1 MKQILLVLSFF
12 FVSVSLLRAQV
23 FVTSVEA
30 EGGALTGV
38 NIASDPS
45 SSGGQYVTGFDNA
58 GDKVTVTVNVPKSSY
73 YNLTIRYRSTFG
85 DKTQDLYANEAFA
98 GNIVFKSSGTFTD
111 LNAGTVS
118 LNAGNNTISIQKNWG
133 YIDVDKFSIYTVPPN
148 VFNIAATLIDAQA
161 TTEVKGLYNYLLS
174 KFGHYIIS
182 GSTVDYY
189 NNVKQIVNKS
199 PLLSAWDFASYSPM
213 YPYKWENGGHVFG
226 AVDNNDAENAINWY
240 NSTGRKGIVALH
252 WHWSSP
258 SGGTAGTNTFYTNQ
272 TTFDVSKAV
281 IPGTQENTYILRD
294 IDAIAVQLKKLSD
307 AGVPVLWRPLHEAGG
322 AWFWWGAKGSGSA
335 KALWDIMYDRL
346 HNYFGLHNLI
356 WVWSTPEADWYPGN
370 EKVDIIGYDSYPGAY
385 NYTPQKNMFDHL
397 YNVTS
402 GKKLIAMSENGP
414 VPDVGNVFSSEAA
427 WSWFMTWN
435 DLASAQNS
443 NQHLIDAYSNPS
455 VITLENY
462 ESTLPV
468 SLTSFTARI
477 QGKKIAI
484 DWTTTKEVNSD
495 HFEIKRSSNGADFYS
510 MATIT
515 AKRHSTIDNS
525 YTVFDNNPSAGT
537 NYYQLIQYDIDG
549 KAVNYGIR
557 TINTNSLSMF
567 SVKIYPNPVNENTG
581 ILLTNIRDKKITVNL
596 VDLLGKVIMQKE
608 ITTSNG
614 QGYYKL
620 DMGAKPAAGNYI
632 LHVQGNGGLRES
644 LKVFVR

>member
-1 MKQILLVLSFF
+1 MKHILLVLSFIF
-12 FVSVSLLRAQV
+12 FSVSLLHAQT

-30 EGGALTGV
+30 EDGVLTGV
-38 NIASDPS
+38 SIASDPS
-45 SSGGQYVTGFDNA
+45 SSGGQYVTGFDNS
-58 GDKVTVTVNVPKSSY
+58 GDKVTVTVTVPQAAY
-73 YNLTIRYRSTFG
+73 YNLTIRYRSAYG
-85 DKTQDLYANEAFA
+85 NKTQDLYTNGTFA
-98 GNIVFKSSGTFTD
+98 GNIIFTNTSTFTD
-111 LNAGTVS
+111 LSAGTVS
-118 LNAGNNTISIQKNWG
+118 LNAGANTIAIQKNWG
-133 YIDVDKFSIYTVPPN
+133 YMDIDKFSLYTLPSN
-148 VFNIAATLIDAQA
+148 VFNISPTLIDAQA
-161 TTEVKGLYNYLLS
+161 TTKVKDLYSYLLS

-182 GSTVDYY
+182 GTTSDYY
-189 NNVKQIVNKS
+189 DSIKQIVKKS

-226 AVDNNDAENAINWY
+226 AVDNHDAENAINWY
-240 NSTGRKGIVALH
+240 NNTGKKGIVALH

-322 AWFWWGAKGSGSA
+322 AWFWWGAKGSGPA

-346 HNYFGLHNLI
+346 HNYYALHNLI

-370 EKVDIIGYDSYPGAY
+370 DKVDIIGYDSYPGAY

-397 YNVTS
+397 YNVTA

-414 VPDVGNVFSSEAA
+414 VPDIENVFSSDAP

-435 DLASAQNS
+435 NLAAVQNT
-443 NQHLIDAYSNPS
+443 NQHLIDTYNNSS
-455 VITLENY
+455 VIALENY
-462 ESTLPV
+462 ESILPV
-468 SLTSFTARI
+468 SLTLFTARM

-484 DWTTTKEVNSD
+484 EWTTTMEVNSD
-495 HFEIKRSSNGADFYS
+495 HFEIKRSSNGVDFYS
-510 MATIT
+510 MATVT
-515 AKRHSTIDNS
+515 AKRQSTVDNK
-525 YTVFDNNPSAGT
+525 YTVFDNTPSAGI

-549 KAVNYGIR
+549 KSVNYGIR
-557 TINTNSLSMF
+557 TINSNSLSMF
-567 SVKIYPNPVNENTG
+567 SVKIYPNPVNENSG
-581 ILLTNIRDKKITVNL
+581 ILLTNIKDKKITV
-596 VDLLGKVIMQKE
+596 DLIDIFGKVIMKKQ

-614 QGYYKL
+614 QGFYKL
-620 DMGAKPAAGNYI
+620 DIGAKLAAGNYI
-632 LHVQGNGGLRES
+632 LHVQGDGGLWES
-644 LKVFVR
+644 LKVVIK